1 MIETAVSSILSRSPS
16 DEEIAL
22 LSDFIEPRA
31 DRQEDACRQL
41 IWALLTSTEFR
52 FNY

>member
-1 MIETAVSSILSRSPS
+1 MIQAAAWSILTRPAT
-16 DEEIAL
+16 DEEIQI
-22 LSDFIEPRA
+22 LSDYIEPRV
-31 DRQEDACRQL
+31 DRPDDACRQL